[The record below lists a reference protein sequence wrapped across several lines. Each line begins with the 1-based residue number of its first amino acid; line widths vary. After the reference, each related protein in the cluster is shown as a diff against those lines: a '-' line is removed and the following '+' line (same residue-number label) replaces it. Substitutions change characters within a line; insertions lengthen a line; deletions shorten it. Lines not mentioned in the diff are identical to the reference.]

1 MKDQTSPSVDQNVDH
16 PPSTPCND
24 VTMQP
29 CNHSPSPNPFIPESN
44 NPSVQ
49 PTATPLI
56 HSPTSLHLFTEAA
69 ILQQIGTRRLAKFL
83 AGFNGELPPALELRF
98 KVPQQLSQFQPGLC
112 NDATMQPC
120 NDSPSRPNP
129 TIQESPN
136 PSIHPG
142 AAPPIHSSTTPL
154 PQPPAADPDQ
164 EAFSCLAQL

>member
-44 NPSVQ
+44 NPSIQ

-83 AGFNGELPPALELRF
+83 AGFNGELPPALAQILAA
-98 KVPQQLSQFQPGLC
+98 LSDHPATDHVSSLEVAAG
-112 NDATMQPC
+112 DA
-120 NDSPSRPNP
+120 
-129 TIQESPN
+129 
-136 PSIHPG
+136 
-142 AAPPIHSSTTPL
+142 
-154 PQPPAADPDQ
+154 
-164 EAFSCLAQL
+164 